1 MYTLIERFIENL
13 TIIDLKNMAISKEID
28 LSDDELKFSFDFIKK
43 NWKNIL
49 NNHGIFEID
58 KYKDK
63 FSPENFI
70 KIKKLIKESL
80 IKYAHYL

>member
-13 TIIDLKNMAISKEID
+13 TIIDLKNMAISKEVD
-28 LSDDELKFSFDFIKK
+28 LSDDELKFSFD
-43 NWKNIL
+43 
-49 NNHGIFEID
+49 
-58 KYKDK
+58 
-63 FSPENFI
+63 FI